1 METFCFA
8 AQTNSFHQ
16 AQVCPHCCSPGP
28 PTGSLPHGSCGKA
41 PCFWEILDNT
51 RPWLSQPQL
60 PEILKKVS
68 GVTQKKGKN
77 CTNHEACVCSSPG
90 WRKSSLPGGFFSNLR
105 ALEPAGTGIQA
116 RISCCYSKKAT
127 WGPFAKGAIE
137 DSSRSV
143 NPQHGPAAPGWKKI
157 RAGHVWT
164 PHPLQRPKPVPS
176 PAKITPKSLQC
187 FLEKNQTHLPLH
199 FTFPFSCHS
208 SHGLLN

>member
-28 PTGSLPHGSCGKA
+28 PTGSLPHGSCRKA
-41 PCFWEILDNT
+41 PCFREILDST
-51 RPWLSQPQL
+51 RPWLSQPQF
-60 PEILKKVS
+60 PEILKKAS

-116 RISCCYSKKAT
+116 GISCCYSKKAS
-127 WGPFAKGAIE
+127 GAPLPREQLRIRPE
-137 DSSRSV
+137 V
-143 NPQHGPAAPGWKKI
+143 NPRHGPAAPGWRKI

-176 PAKITPKSLQC
+176 PAKITPKSLQR

-199 FTFPFSCHS
+199 STFPFSCHS